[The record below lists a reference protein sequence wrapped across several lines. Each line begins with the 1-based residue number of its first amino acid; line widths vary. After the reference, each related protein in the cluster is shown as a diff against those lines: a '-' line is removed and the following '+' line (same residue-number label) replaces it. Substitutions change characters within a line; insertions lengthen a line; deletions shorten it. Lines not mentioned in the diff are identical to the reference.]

1 MDFVVKDK
9 EDILKFEDLK
19 DNNFVYVLE
28 KSIFVDINKID
39 YGKMIND
46 SAVLV

>member
-9 EDILKFEDLK
+9 EDVLKFEDLK

-46 SAVLV
+46 SVVLV

>member
-9 EDILKFEDLK
+9 EDVLKFEDLK